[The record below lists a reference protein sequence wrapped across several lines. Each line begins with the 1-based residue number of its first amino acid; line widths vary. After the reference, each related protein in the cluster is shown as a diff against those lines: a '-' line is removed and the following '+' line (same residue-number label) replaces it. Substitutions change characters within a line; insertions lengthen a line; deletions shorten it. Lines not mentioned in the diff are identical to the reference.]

1 MSSCRRLT
9 KQKPFTRSRHSSL
22 RTRFQVR
29 ACPKLSLFI
38 TGTASRR
45 RGKKGDDF
53 LKRFAPWAVKFR
65 TSMLKQLTADSLQLA
80 GGKVVSFKE
89 LIVWQRAMELAKQI
103 YRVSRDFP
111 SSEQYGLTSQ
121 MRRSAVSIPSNIAE
135 GRKPGTR
142 KDFMQFLRIADGS
155 AAELETQI
163 ILAGSFYKL
172 PGLARAHE
180 LLIEVQKMLGAMLK
194 KLSLPA
200 AS

>member
-1 MSSCRRLT
+1 
-9 KQKPFTRSRHSSL
+9 
-22 RTRFQVR
+22 
-29 ACPKLSLFI
+29 
-38 TGTASRR
+38 
-45 RGKKGDDF
+45 
-53 LKRFAPWAVKFR
+53 
-65 TSMLKQLTADSLQLA
+65 MLKQLTADSLQLA

-89 LIVWQRAMELAKQI
+89 LIVWQRAMELAQQI

-135 GRKPGTR
+135 GRKRGTR